1 MFICTFFCFR
11 FDSGGTKDKLLFV
24 GRRPILP
31 AVRTVSRD
39 FVTTIKVEQ
48 QQQHHQEQQQKRQ
61 EQERQPEE
69 HQEMSRAK
77 LQPDKGR
84 GKQAVEEKQGEK
96 GQGQKEQGEEEQS
109 PFVQKQLRTGVRQ
122 LSEQTLQT
130 EQAEQRQLKAQP
142 REQLPVEEW
151 QQGVQRPTEKP
162 LVKQQSKKK
171 LVADQRNAEQQSAET
186 EKQAPAEQHQKP
198 ELAPAERQQKPE
210 LAPEQHREERHH
222 TLGHR
227 AAGQQRVRQR
237 IVQEP
242 KPTGEQ
248 QRSLLS
254 GSAEEGATATG
265 ITVIVAP
272 VPVDSVP
279 HHEAVPP
286 AENCSQ
292 QPKQPPSSSVST
304 AAAAQATADQDRRRQ
319 KREQFRGSNPEL
331 ARTRSGASGG
341 LGQAAVRY
349 GSSLA
354 VDRLT
359 TTGGGGV
366 RTAPLPLA
374 ARHSSPTP
382 AAAGPVSTRE
392 KEMPGGKM
400 KVKSPVVSTSR
411 ADITAGYVH
420 NDEQETIAELCRSAA
435 GNKSEGKAAATAED
449 RGALARIT
457 QDILEAM
464 AQKPAHGG
472 HYKELEDLLKVGR
485 GFIGCLPVP
494 PPPPSALG
502 FSGLG
507 IKLRVQY

>member
-1 MFICTFFCFR
+1 M
-11 FDSGGTKDKLLFV
+11 
-24 GRRPILP
+24 
-31 AVRTVSRD
+31 SRD

-48 QQQHHQEQQQKRQ
+48 QQQQHQEQQQKRQ

-69 HQEMSRAK
+69 HLK
-77 LQPDKGR
+77 LQPDQGR
-84 GKQAVEEKQGEK
+84 GKQALEEKQGQK

-109 PFVQKQLRTGVRQ
+109 PVVGVKKPEREQLESQKQLRSGVSQ

-130 EQAEQRQLKAQP
+130 EQAEQRQLKEQP
-142 REQLPVEEW
+142 RDQLPVEEW
-151 QQGVQRPTEKP
+151 QQGVQRPTEKQ
-162 LVKQQSKKK
+162 LVKLQSQKK
-171 LVADQRNAEQQSAET
+171 LVADQRNADQQSAET
-186 EKQAPAEQHQKP
+186 EKQAPAEKQQKAEQAPAEQQRKP
-198 ELAPAERQQKPE
+198 ELAPAEQQQKQPQ
-210 LAPEQHREERHH
+210 LAAEQHREERHH

-248 QRSLLS
+248 HHSLLS
-254 GSAEEGATATG
+254 GSAEEDSTATG

-272 VPVDSVP
+272 VPVESVP
-279 HHEAVPP
+279 HHG
-286 AENCSQ
+286 ENCPQ
-292 QPKQPPSSSVST
+292 QEKQPPSSSIST

-331 ARTRSGASGG
+331 ARARSGGSGG
-341 LGQAAVRY
+341 LGGQAAVRY

-359 TTGGGGV
+359 TTGAGGV

-382 AAAGPVSTRE
+382 ASARE
-392 KEMPGGKM
+392 KELPGGKM
-400 KVKSPVVSTSR
+400 KVKSPAAASGR
-411 ADITAGYVH
+411 ADITAGGYAGGGH
-420 NDEQETIAELCRSAA
+420 SDEQETIAELCRPAA
-435 GNKSEGKAAATAED
+435 GIGGSEGNGAATAED
-449 RGALARIT
+449 LGALARIT

-464 AQKPAHGG
+464 AQKPAQGG

-485 GFIGCLPVP
+485 GFIGCLQP
-494 PPPPSALG
+494 PPPPLG
-502 FSGLG
+502 FSDLG
-507 IKLRVQY
+507 IKLQVQY